1 MFSLS
6 CAAARSRTWQKNAA
20 QQFPIA
26 AQWFLMSYVWYTFDG
41 NQAAELW
48 TLVWRVETGC
58 RSTEI
63 DVTDFCVVFG
73 DVCEKNLGAHCM
85 NMCRSNTILF
95 SAQWKKL
102 QGTLMYTD
110 PRSIF
115 HRHWICNRT
124 RCTESKNQIKS
135 SAVTTLHSYSP
146 CFSAWCIGMEPSER
160 LDCSRNLMQCP
171 NEHKRLFPATIAVH
185 ENTPIDAWCMSVTL

>member
-1 MFSLS
+1 MGIKPLNSGYWSGEWRLDVG
-6 CAAARSRTWQKNAA
+6 RPKLTWL
-20 QQFPIA
+20 I
-26 AQWFLMSYVWYTFDG
+26 YVLFW
-41 NQAAELW
+41 
-48 TLVWRVETGC
+48 
-58 RSTEI
+58 
-63 DVTDFCVVFG
+63 VTSV
-73 DVCEKNLGAHCM
+73 KKKLGAHCM

-124 RCTESKNQIKS
+124 RCTESKNQIKL
-135 SAVTTLHSYSP
+135 SAITTLHSYSP